1 MITLRSVKSLTPDS
15 TNPRKTDSARLHLL
29 KLSISKLGFI
39 LPVAITEDGL
49 VLSGHQRLKVANE
62 LGHNKVP
69 VQIVEI
75 ADKDIRGINILF
87 NRVTNDL
94 GSLDVG
100 SDILKDLALS
110 DVISRAEKLPDF
122 DGDWVAIGCKI
133 ESLAGLGR
141 DIAHRYDKKA
151 VVAAEN
157 FIRKGIQIP
166 IVMSVSGKVVNGVH
180 RLFAAKEN
188 GITQWPVIRIRD
200 DLADFAVYLLNYLS
214 MDYHVGGEFEDM
226 LRYCAYRRPQNNRG
240 AVPKAYR
247 FWGNGER
254 TLLDKDSYTR
264 NYWLEFRDIHGKNIL
279 DFGSGL
285 SKVAPYLNGK
295 GFNCVDFEP
304 YRINPYA
311 DSGKPDPEYS
321 KNKAMEFLDT
331 ISDSSLHFDSIFA
344 ASVLN
349 SVPHPK
355 DRMCVLAIIHS
366 LCSLDTVFYGTCRD
380 ISDFHYEYG
389 GIRQANYFAFDSEPG
404 VRLGDALSNPKI
416 QKFHSQDEIDK
427 CFKYFWKTRDYWPGG
442 NVFYYRCKAP
452 ARVNPKVLGE
462 ALELEFNLPYAD
474 GSRMNLV
481 KESKR
486 AFSERLGVK
495 VP

>member
-1 MITLRSVKSLTPDS
+1 MIKLRPVAELIPDE
-15 TNPRKTDSARLHLL
+15 TNPRKADPARLHIL
-29 KLSISKLGFI
+29 KLSLSKLGFI
-39 LPVAITEDGL
+39 LPVAATSDGL
-49 VLSGHQRLKVANE
+49 VLSGHQRLTVAKE
-62 LGHNKVP
+62 LGFKKVP
-69 VQIVEI
+69 VQTI
-75 ADKDIRGINILF
+75 AIEDKDIRGINILF
-87 NRVTNDL
+87 NRTTNDI

-100 SDILKDLALS
+100 SDILKDLTLS
-110 DVISRAEKLPDF
+110 DIIDRANKLPDF
-122 DGDWVAIGCKI
+122 SYEWFAINCKTQSI
-133 ESLAGLGR
+133 AGIGKDLS
-141 DIAHRYDKKA
+141 HRYDKKA

-157 FIRKGIQIP
+157 FIRKNIQIP
-166 IVMSVSGKVVNGVH
+166 IVLSESGQVVNGIH

-188 GITQWPVIRIRD
+188 GIFEWPVIRIKD
-200 DLADFAVYLLNYLS
+200 DIADFALYLLNYLS
-214 MDYHVGGEFEDM
+214 MDYHVDGDFEDM

-240 AVPKAYR
+240 SVPKAYR

-254 TLLDKDSYTR
+254 TLLDKDSYSR
-264 NYWLEFRDIHGKNIL
+264 DYWLKFRDLHGRSLL

-285 SKVAPYLNGK
+285 SKVAPFLNGK

-304 YRINPYA
+304 YRINPHA
-311 DSGKPDPEYS
+311 DNGVPDPEYS
-321 KNKAMEFLDT
+321 RTKAKEFIDN
-331 ISDSSLHFDSIFA
+331 ISNPDLVFDSIFA

-355 DRMCVLAIIHS
+355 DRMCVLAIIHALS
-366 LCSLDTVFYGTCRD
+366 SIDTIFYGTCRD

-416 QKFHSQDEIDK
+416 QKFHSQEEIDQ

-442 NVFYYRCKAP
+442 NVFYFRCKAP
-452 ARVNPKVLGE
+452 IRVNPKVLSE
-462 ALELEFNLPYAD
+462 ALELEFNLPYKD

-481 KESKR
+481 KQAKR

-495 VP
+495 IP